1 MCMMVEWTSQ
11 VSGGPSGRVMSSASC
26 PGQLL
31 EANTQPGRQGAHTK
45 HYTLKMLNLNGGPAS
60 PEVAA
65 LFWGPYDQGGSRRSL
80 ATWLH
85 DPASM
90 RPKI

>member
-1 MCMMVEWTSQ
+1 M
-11 VSGGPSGRVMSSASC
+11 
-26 PGQLL
+26 
-31 EANTQPGRQGAHTK
+31 K
-45 HYTLKMLNLNGGPAS
+45 HYTPKMLNLNGGPAS